1 MSDPS
6 QRLAGALR
14 PSAPRCSSSPSS
26 QLVVK
31 RSLAL
36 KAGRPRDQRPAQ
48 GLGTPNNFNPYGM
61 PHVGGYSPYPVKDP
75 TADERAVVAGRV
87 YRAVLDEWSQRAMT
101 TPRPGRAAPDVEARS
116 NLELTERLGPW
127 SLRWQEA
134 QDNAARSRAAR
145 YQAMS
150 DHLGRMSALEDG
162 RFLRETGQATGG
174 PVGPK
179 PPRGS
184 AEVARFFRPIDEW
197 DIDRIVPTLLLS
209 ERPLNS
215 QGVAVT
221 PAEQVEIADR
231 VYHVILDEAVDR
243 FLASPR
249 GGETR
254 RDEMAIFDALL
265 AERLGF
271 WSDLWRQ
278 SQDVAAR
285 DPSVAIARGW

>member
-1 MSDPS
+1 M
-6 QRLAGALR
+6 G
-14 PSAPRCSSSPSS
+14 
-26 QLVVK
+26 
-31 RSLAL
+31 SLH
-36 KAGRPRDQRPAQ
+36 
-48 GLGTPNNFNPYGM
+48 GLNPNGTPQF
-61 PHVGGYSPYPVKDP
+61 GGTYSPYPVKDP

-87 YRAVLDEWSQRAMT
+87 YRAVLDEWGQRAMT
-101 TPRPGRAAPDVEARS
+101 TPRPGRPVPDVEARS

-197 DIDRIVPTLLLS
+197 DIDRIIPDAPPVRAAAQSPGRCRHSRRAGSRSRTGFTTRS
-209 ERPLNS
+209 WTKRS
-215 QGVAVT
+215 T
-221 PAEQVEIADR
+221 D
-231 VYHVILDEAVDR
+231 

-249 GGETR
+249 GGETPGR
-254 RDEMAIFDALL
+254 RGGNLRRPARRAAGILVRPLEAISG
-265 AERLGF
+265 RCGP
-271 WSDLWRQ
+271 R
-278 SQDVAAR
+278 
-285 DPSVAIARGW
+285 SVLAIARGW